1 MHQAAVI
8 ADEQAR
14 PAKHGGQRQ
23 EIERADQIQR
33 PRRLQ
38 TGQQGRRQIALTRAA
53 GDHHAGAI
61 KGACRAGQR
70 RRQIGETVGRPDFAA
85 PIGGRPES

>member
-14 PAKHGGQRQ
+14 PAKHGGKRQ
-23 EIERADQIQR
+23 EVELADQIKG

-38 TGQQGRRQIALTRAA
+38 TGQQRRRQIVLTRAA
-53 GDHHAGAI
+53 GDHHTGAI
-61 KGACRAGQR
+61 EGARRAGQR
-70 RRQIGETVGRPDFAA
+70 RR
-85 PIGGRPES
+85 